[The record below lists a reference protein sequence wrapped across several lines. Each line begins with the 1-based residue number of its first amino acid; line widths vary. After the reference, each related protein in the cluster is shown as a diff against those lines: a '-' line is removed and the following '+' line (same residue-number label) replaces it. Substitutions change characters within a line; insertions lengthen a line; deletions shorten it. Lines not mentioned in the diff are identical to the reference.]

1 MIIWAI
7 ALLLAAS
14 LAFAGFCFG
23 VIRAATTFIGLF
35 VSILVARIFAHS
47 VTPMFAHVG
56 VKDPVLA
63 WMLSPVLV
71 FLLAMT
77 VMKVIG
83 FVIQRNVNLYFKYKA
98 GDLKL
103 ALWTRLNARLGLCLG
118 LANAVVYMALISMVI
133 YVISYPTVQLSS
145 EDNAHWMVK
154 LFNEAGHEL
163 QSTGMARVAAA
174 IDPMPANYYKA
185 ADLAGLLYHND
196 LLEARLS
203 RYPAFLSM
211 AERPEFQDI
220 ANDKDFAELRQKQ
233 PPISEIL
240 NHPKLQPIINNP
252 DELREIWAILTG
264 NFDDIL
270 GFLKTGQSQKYAD
283 QKLVGHWDFNLN
295 ATLTSFQEAKPAAT
309 TQEMRAARQQLSLMF
324 GKTTMLATLDNQAFL
339 KNVGVI
345 KTTVAPGPAGAPR
358 GGMRGGRGGA
368 PGTPTTAMT
377 TTVEMQPTVQGRWS
391 DDGGDFKLNF
401 SAGMNYEGS
410 VDGDTLT
417 LTGSQLPLTFDREY

>member
-1 MIIWAI
+1 
-7 ALLLAAS
+7 
-14 LAFAGFCFG
+14 
-23 VIRAATTFIGLF
+23 
-35 VSILVARIFAHS
+35 
-47 VTPMFAHVG
+47 
-56 VKDPVLA
+56 
-63 WMLSPVLV
+63 
-71 FLLAMT
+71 
-77 VMKVIG
+77 
-83 FVIQRNVNLYFKYKA
+83 
-98 GDLKL
+98 
-103 ALWTRLNARLGLCLG
+103 
-118 LANAVVYMALISMVI
+118 
-133 YVISYPTVQLSS
+133 
-145 EDNAHWMVK
+145 MVK

-185 ADLAGLLYHND
+185 TDLAGLLYHND

-240 NHPKLQPIINNP
+240 NHPKLQPILNNP
-252 DELREIWAILTG
+252 DELREIWTILTG

-309 TQEMRAARQQLSLMF
+309 TQEMRVARQQLSLMF
-324 GKTTMLATLDNQAFL
+324 GKSTILATLDNQAFL

-345 KTTVAPGPAGAPR
+345 KMVPATPGAGAPR
-358 GGMRGGRGGA
+358 GGMRGGRGGGPPGA
-368 PGTPTTAMT
+368 PAPAMT
-377 TTVEMQPTVQGRWS
+377 TTVELQPTVEGRWS
-391 DDGGDFKLNF
+391 EDAGDYKLNF
-401 SAGMNYEGS
+401 SADMNFEGS